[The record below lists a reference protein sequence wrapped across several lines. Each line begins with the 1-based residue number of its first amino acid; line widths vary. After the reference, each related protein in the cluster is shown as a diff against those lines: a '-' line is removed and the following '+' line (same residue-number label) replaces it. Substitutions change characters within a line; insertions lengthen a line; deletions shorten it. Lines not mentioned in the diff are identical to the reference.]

1 MKQITGSEVREAHGE
16 DAGGAPRVPQG
27 DEFEGDLVRDT
38 KAYLDERARGMAPSL
53 RLSNAWDRFFRF
65 GSSVIRGSSQARG
78 LSGGD
83 RDDCEQEFWAAV
95 VDQLRRSRYEPA
107 RAGLRTWLSALARNK
122 SADAIRQRTRRRP
135 LDLNETVING
145 LTARDADPAAVYEL
159 EEEQAMVHR
168 ALAALSQ
175 LVSDRSYQV
184 LLLRS
189 IEELDVSEVA
199 VALKLTLEQV
209 RYRHCRAKQELR
221 RLVKTSEG

>member
-1 MKQITGSEVREAHGE
+1 
-16 DAGGAPRVPQG
+16 
-27 DEFEGDLVRDT
+27 
-38 KAYLDERARGMAPSL
+38 
-53 RLSNAWDRFFRF
+53 
-65 GSSVIRGSSQARG
+65 

-95 VDQLRRSRYEPA
+95 VDQLGRSRYEPA
-107 RAGLRTWLSALARNK
+107 RAGLRTWLSALALKK
-122 SADAIRQRTRRRP
+122 SADVIRQRTRRHP
-135 LDLNETVING
+135 LNSNETAIIELPG
-145 LTARDADPAAVYEL
+145 READPVSVYEL
-159 EEEQAMVHR
+159 KEKQALVHR

-199 VALKLTLEQV
+199 ATLGLSLEEV

-221 RLVKTSEG
+221 RLVEISEE